1 MSSNGTSLSSRRR
14 QATPVRVTP
23 TGEVRVLSHVSSKS
37 YDEAWLQ
44 QHVHEH
50 PELLPI
56 WDIEPAFSPAF
67 SVCMELPL
75 DAGFVD
81 NLLVNPDGNLVL
93 IECKLWRNPEARR
106 KVVAQIIDY
115 AKSLAALDY
124 EALEERIKQ
133 SQGVTGRSLYQIARA
148 ELAEAEFID
157 AVSRNLRLGRFLLLI
172 AGDGIQESAE
182 SLTEY
187 LQQHAGIHFTLAL
200 AQLSIYDD
208 ADGGVLIV
216 PSIPLRT
223 VNIVRGIV
231 EIVEGRPRVSEAPRS
246 TSPET
251 LTEEQFFEGLDHIR
265 AGTSSRLR
273 SLLQRGE
280 AVGLQHEM
288 KKTLVLRVRL
298 GPLGD
303 ATVATIY
310 RTGQIDTDY
319 IWWNRETVS
328 TDLLKAFQA
337 EWAAAIPGGYVTEAK
352 RMPNIRVSDRPLLVW
367 DLLDYQDPWLAAVE
381 RFQRSVIE
389 NESEQR
395 A

>member
-1 MSSNGTSLSSRRR
+1 
-14 QATPVRVTP
+14 
-23 TGEVRVLSHVSSKS
+23 VRVLSHVSSKS

-93 IECKLWRNPEARR
+93 VECKLWRNPEARR

-133 SQGVTGRSLYQIARA
+133 SQTVTGRSLYQIARA

-200 AQLSIYDD
+200 VQLSIYDD
-208 ADGGVLIV
+208 ADGSVLIV

-231 EIVEGRPRVSEAPRS
+231 EVIDGRPRILEAPRS

-251 LTEEQFFEGLDHIR
+251 LTEEQFLEALDGIR
-265 AGTSSRLR
+265 AGTSARLR
-273 SLLQRGE
+273 ALLQRGE
-280 AVGLQHEM
+280 ALGLRHEM
-288 KKTLVLRVRL
+288 KKTLLLRVQL
-298 GPLGD
+298 GSQGD
-303 ATVATIY
+303 ATVASMY
-310 RTGQIDTDY
+310 RNGEVYTEF
-319 IWWNRETVS
+319 IWLHRERVG
-328 TDLLKAFQA
+328 TDLLKSFET
-337 EWAAAIPGGYVTEAK
+337 EWAAAIPGAYATEAK
-352 RMPNIRVSDRPLLVW
+352 RMPNIRLPDRKLLVW
-367 DLLDYQDPWLAAVE
+367 DLLDHQDAWLAAIE
-381 RFQRSVIE
+381 RFR
-389 NESEQR
+389 R
-395 A
+395 AVLAAQEP